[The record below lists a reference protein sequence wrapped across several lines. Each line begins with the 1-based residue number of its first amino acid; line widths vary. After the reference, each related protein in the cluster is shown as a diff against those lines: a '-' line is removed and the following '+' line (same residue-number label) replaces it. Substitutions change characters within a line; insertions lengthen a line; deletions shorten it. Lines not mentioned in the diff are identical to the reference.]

1 VKIVRSIFEGIMQ
14 NMKDLSHPV
23 QPEAEG
29 SRSFLIDS
37 SSQNFM
43 LKGVFVK
50 ICLPVVL
57 GFVDALQVSL
67 QIIQAS

>member
-1 VKIVRSIFEGIMQ
+1 MQ
-14 NMKDLSHPV
+14 KMKHLSHPV

-29 SRSFLIDS
+29 SRGFLVNS

-57 GFVDALQVSL
+57 GFVNALQVSL
-67 QIIQAS
+67 QDIQAS